1 MAWNDPGEKRNPWNR
16 QRPQSDLDEILRKA
30 RRAIGGLFGR
40 KPAGASAKPPIDWK
54 RGLAILAVA
63 IGGLWLGSGFYR
75 VDAQQRAV
83 ILRFGKY
90 VATMSPG
97 YNWHWPWPI
106 ERKII
111 VNVSRVYSITDDES
125 VLTADTNLVE
135 VKSAVQYTQ
144 PDPLK
149 LLFQVRDVDETLVQ
163 VCESAMREVI
173 GQATLNQALA
183 MDPTIPQRARVL
195 IQRTLDGYRMG
206 IHVVSVNLTD
216 INVPEPV
223 QAAQR
228 DAIKADKDRQ
238 RYEQE
243 AQAYRNDLLPRA
255 RGDAAKTIQD
265 AEAYQARVVALA
277 QGDTARF
284 DDVLAQYRRAPAVT
298 RERIY
303 LQTMQEVYARARKV
317 VVTTSHG
324 TNLIYLPLDK
334 LMAAPPAAD
343 SSSSSSTPTGSV
355 RVQAVLPAPPDAA
368 APADATTHDGGGGR

>member
-30 RRAIGGLFGR
+30 RRWIGGLFGH
-40 KPAGASAKPPIDWK
+40 KPSGGSAKPPIDWT
-54 RGLAILAVA
+54 RGLAVVLVV
-63 IGGLWLGSGFYR
+63 IGALWLGSGFYR
-75 VDAQQRAV
+75 VNAQQRAV
-83 ILRFGKY
+83 ILRFGKV
-90 VATMSPG
+90 VATMGPG

-111 VNVSRVYSITDDES
+111 VNVSRLYSITDDES

-144 PDPLK
+144 PDPLD

-183 MDPTIPQRARVL
+183 MDPTIPERARVL

-284 DDVLAQYRRAPAVT
+284 DDVLAQYRRSPAVT

-303 LQTMQEVYARARKV
+303 LQTMQEVYSRARKV
-317 VVTTSHG
+317 VVATSHG
-324 TNLIYLPLDK
+324 GNVMYLPLDK
-334 LMAAPPAAD
+334 LLAVPPGATNA
-343 SSSSSSTPTGSV
+343 STHNTGSV
-355 RVQAVLPAPPDAA
+355 RVQAVLPAP
-368 APADATTHDGGGGR
+368 ADGATPTDGTNHGGGGRH

>member
-30 RRAIGGLFGR
+30 RRWIGGLFGR
-40 KPAGASAKPPIDWK
+40 KPSGAALKPPIDWT
-54 RGLAILAVA
+54 RALLILAVA
-63 IGGLWLGSGFYR
+63 LGGLWLGSGFYR

-90 VATMSPG
+90 VATMGPG

-106 ERKII
+106 ERKIV

-144 PDPLK
+144 PDPLQ
-149 LLFQVRDVDETLVQ
+149 LLFRVRDVDETLVQ

-183 MDPTIPQRARVL
+183 MDPTIPQRAREL

-265 AEAYQARVVALA
+265 AEAYKARVVALA

-303 LQTMQEVYARARKV
+303 LQTMQDVYAHARKV
-317 VVTTSHG
+317 IVATSHG
-324 TNLIYLPLDK
+324 TNVMYLPLDK
-334 LMAAPPAAD
+334 LMAAPPPAG
-343 SSSSSSTPTGSV
+343 SSSSSSSVPSGSV
-355 RVQAVLPAPPDAA
+355 RVQAVLPAPADSA
-368 APADATTHDGGGGR
+368 APATTHDGGGGG

>member
-30 RRAIGGLFGR
+30 RRWVGGLFGR
-40 KPAGASAKPPIDWK
+40 KPSGAALKPPIDWT

-63 IGGLWLGSGFYR
+63 LGGLWLGSGFYR

-90 VATMSPG
+90 VATMGPG

-106 ERKII
+106 ERKVV

-183 MDPTIPQRARVL
+183 MDPTIPQRAQVL

-206 IHVVSVNLTD
+206 IRVVSVNLTD

-238 RYEQE
+238 RFEQE

-255 RGDAAKTIQD
+255 RGDAAKSIQD
-265 AEAYQARVVALA
+265 AEAYKARVVALA

-303 LQTMQEVYARARKV
+303 LQTMQDVYARARKV
-317 VVTTSHG
+317 VVATSHG
-324 TNLIYLPLDK
+324 GNVMYLPLDK
-334 LMAAPPAAD
+334 LMAAPPAAG
-343 SSSSSSTPTGSV
+343 SASTSATTGSV
-355 RVQAVLPAPPDAA
+355 RVQAVLPAPADSA
-368 APADATTHDGGGGR
+368 APTDGTTHDGGGGG